1 MQSVANKNCWP
12 RTGLYFVYR
21 CDFYYRSRNV
31 YTCLHAT
38 ELDYVRRL
46 ERKKWKERQENR
58 EYLPLTLR
66 PFANWKA
73 SIFSRDN
80 ACNHI
85 VLPVIDACAC
95 DGWWTRIVWG
105 AMFKD
110 ATACTGSVDDLL
122 LVNVL
127 LVNKEYLQILWNFV
141 TIDSVYFCLSRSE
154 HGDRTNVDRSLI
166 DA

>member
-1 MQSVANKNCWP
+1 MPW
-12 RTGLYFVYR
+12 
-21 CDFYYRSRNV
+21 
-31 YTCLHAT
+31 
-38 ELDYVRRL
+38 
-46 ERKKWKERQENR
+46 
-58 EYLPLTLR
+58 TLR
-66 PFANWKA
+66 PFANWKV

-85 VLPVIDACAC
+85 VLTVVDACAC

-105 AMFKD
+105 AMVRD

-141 TIDSVYFCLSRSE
+141 TIVSVYFCLSRSE
-154 HGDRTNVDRSLI
+154 HERSDRTNVDSKTWETSVELKSQVIIYCSYLRYVKVRQTYRDWYCVRMQLWYISSVQ
-166 DA
+166 